1 MRKEEDKKPEIKW
14 TPVNPKA
21 LEEQLDAFRKAEIKF
36 NQIYGTI
43 SGIRL
48 VVFCIAVIGFLIAL
62 AAQQWWGWLLAGTA
76 VIGFI
81 VLLLRH
87 MEIGNT
93 QTSLKHLIQVYER
106 YQSRMQ
112 GTWQTFPDTG
122 IEFQQE
128 QDFVSDDLDVFGTA
142 SLYQMLCVAH
152 TPTGRRRLAEVLQ
165 QQEVS
170 LEIIEQRQLAV
181 AELAEKSQFSLCF
194 EAVALGCAGE
204 NREEHRRGE
213 SERAEENKKENS
225 LKEKESNPAR
235 FSGVLRVLAWVY
247 PLGFLLCIAGA
258 ALQWWSWGIVP
269 VLFFTALLFSWV
281 MSGYCQRKVGKL
293 LSHSRTLQNYL
304 YMLDALASEAFDTE
318 HLKQLQNVIRGEGDD
333 RKSLIMG
340 LKKLERLLGLYNIR
354 FNPIAHW
361 LLSGICLYDFHLAAY
376 AVSWQQ
382 QYGSHL
388 KEGITA
394 LGEVEML
401 SSLAVLERIRPVSYP
416 TFYKEDMSP
425 AFHMEQVCHPLLKPE
440 TAVPN
445 SISMKQES
453 VVITGSNM
461 SGKTTFLR
469 TIGLNLILAYAG
481 APVCALE
488 FSASRMRLFTSMR
501 VVDDVQHGISTFY
514 AEILRIK
521 EMVEYGKRE
530 QPMLCLIDEIFK
542 GTNSADRIV
551 GAEAVI
557 RKLSRNYIITIVS
570 THDFELCKLA
580 ENYHFEESYEENQI
594 VFDYKLKQGIC
605 TTTNALYLLKM
616 AGLTE

>member
-1 MRKEEDKKPEIKW
+1 MRKEEDKKSEIKW
-14 TPVNPKA
+14 TPVNPKV

-48 VVFCIAVIGFLIAL
+48 VVFCIGVIGFLIAL
-62 AAQQWWGWLLAGTA
+62 AAQQWWGWLLAGAA
-76 VIGFI
+76 VIGFV

-93 QTSLKHLIQVYER
+93 QTSLRHLIQVYER

-128 QDFVSDDLDVFGTA
+128 QDFVSADLDVFGAA

-152 TPTGRRRLAEVLQ
+152 TPAGRRRLAEVLQ

-170 LEIIEQRQLAV
+170 LEVLEQRQLAV

-194 EAVALGCAGE
+194 ESMALGCEGK
-204 NREEHRRGE
+204 NREENRIGE
-213 SERAEENKKENS
+213 SNRAGF
-225 LKEKESNPAR
+225 P
-235 FSGVLRVLAWVY
+235 GMLRVLAWIY
-247 PLGFLLCIAGA
+247 PLCFLLCVAGA
-258 ALQWWSWGIVP
+258 VLQWWSWGVVP
-269 VLFFTALLFSWV
+269 VLFLAALLFSWI
-281 MSGYCQRKVGKL
+281 MSGYCQRKVGEL
-293 LSHSRTLQNYL
+293 LAHSETLQNYL

-318 HLKQLQNVIRGEGDD
+318 YLKQLQKVIRGEGDD

-416 TFYKEDMSP
+416 TFYKEDMPP

-440 TAVPN
+440 TAVSN

-469 TIGLNLILAYAG
+469 TIGLNLILTYAG

-488 FSASRMRLFTSMR
+488 FSASRMRIFTSMR

-521 EMVEYGKRE
+521 EMVEYGKKE